1 MNHRLARLLLAPA
14 AALCLL
20 GCEPEPLKFPPPL
33 PAGKAAVADVQRRLD
48 QYATV
53 KLTADLSTLSER
65 ERQMLWPL
73 IDAAEVMH
81 YVFWLQSFGYDR
93 RILESVQD
101 PALVRLLRYNYGPW
115 DRLADHQPLTTNV
128 GPRPPGGNLYPE
140 GVTLDEVNAMPAAER
155 DNPYTV
161 VQRDADGKLRAVPYS
176 QAYAIPLEQAA
187 RNLRRA
193 AALCQDEAFK
203 RYLLMRADAFL
214 SNDYRASE
222 LAWMDSRSSRIDLII
237 GPIENYEDGLLGVR
251 TAFEGMLLL
260 KDRDWSERLARF
272 ATLLPEMQRTL
283 PVPEAYRRETPGSD
297 SELNAYDVLLYTG
310 QANTGA
316 KTIAV
321 NLPND
326 EAIQL
331 QKGTRRLQL
340 KNAMRAKFDAIL
352 TPIADELIV
361 ADQRPNV
368 RFDAFFANVMF
379 HEVAHGLGV
388 KNTIDGKGTVR
399 AALKELHGAYE
410 EAKAD
415 ILGLH
420 LATKLLERRDLQGT
434 TVADHY
440 VTFVAGILRSVRFS
454 AADAHGKANMIEFN
468 YFADRGAFRRDPATG
483 RYRVDVARA
492 RIATEELAARLLQLQ
507 GDGDYDR
514 ARAILETEGVIRPE
528 LGADL
533 ARLADRNIPVDVVF
547 EQGKEVL
554 GLAPPAAAP

>member
-1 MNHRLARLLLAPA
+1 MTDARLRYLVVAGA
-14 AALCLL
+14 AFCLL
-20 GCEPEPLKFPPPL
+20 GCEPEPLQFPPPL
-33 PAGKAAVADVQRRLD
+33 PPGKAAVADVQRRLD

-53 KLTADLSTLSER
+53 KLTADLSVLTDR
-65 ERQMLWPL
+65 ERQMLVPL
-73 IDAAEVMH
+73 VDAAEVMH
-81 YVFWLQSFGYDR
+81 YVYWLQSFGYDR

-101 PALVRLLRYNYGPW
+101 PALIRLLRYNYGPW
-115 DRLADHQPLTTNV
+115 DRLADNQPLTTNV
-128 GPRPPGGNLYPE
+128 GPRPPGGNLYPD

-155 DNPYTV
+155 DNPYSV
-161 VQRDADGKLRAVPYS
+161 VQRDAGGKLHAVPYS
-176 QAYAIPLEQAA
+176 RAYAIPLEQAA
-187 RNLRRA
+187 KNLRRA
-193 AALCQDEAFK
+193 AALCDDAAFK
-203 RYLLMRADAFL
+203 RYLLMRADAFI

-222 LAWMDSRSSRIDLII
+222 LAWMDSRTSRIDLII
-237 GPIENYEDGLLGVR
+237 GPIENYEDDLLGVR
-251 TAFEGMLLL
+251 TAFEGMLVL
-260 KDRDWSERLARF
+260 KDAAWSERLARF

-283 PVPEAYRRETPGSD
+283 PVPEAYRRETPGTD

-310 QANTGA
+310 NANSGA

-326 EAIQL
+326 EAVQL

-340 KNAMRAKFDAIL
+340 KNAMRAKFDTIL
-352 TPIADELIV
+352 TPIARELI
-361 ADQRPNV
+361 ATDQQANI

-420 LATKLLERRDLQGT
+420 LVTKLLERKELQDT
-434 TVADHY
+434 SVADHY

-492 RIATEELAARLLQLQ
+492 RAATEELAARLLKLQ
-507 GDGDYDR
+507 GDGDYGR
-514 ARAILETEGVIRPE
+514 AKQILETEGVIRPE

-547 EQGKEVL
+547 EQGASVL
-554 GLAPPAAAP
+554 GLSGQPAAP